1 MSDDLNYYRIPKH
14 RAAARMTLAGLEPR
28 DVRLFLAEH
37 SMFRAGPDEP
47 ADLFRDQRT
56 FIPVEDPEWGL
67 VLLRR
72 EAIMVMSIS
81 ARMHDAALEKSRGV
95 ALEEIHQR
103 TNVTVFLRDGSMYR
117 GLVGLFRLDLHR
129 RMQDFLNEQ
138 EPFFLVRDEEQ
149 VHFIN
154 KDWIVWVKP

>member
-1 MSDDLNYYRIPKH
+1 MDEDLSLYRVSRVP
-14 RAAARMTLAGLEPR
+14 ADARVTLAGLEPR
-28 DVRLFLAEH
+28 SVRLFLAEH

-72 EAIMVMSIS
+72 VAIMVMSLP
-81 ARMHDAALEKSRGV
+81 AAKHDEHREASRG
-95 ALEEIHQR
+95 AATGEIHERNQ
-103 TNVTVFLRDGSMYR
+103 VTVFLRDGTMVR
-117 GLVGLFRLDLHR
+117 GQVGSFRKDLHR
-129 RMQDFLNEQ
+129 RMQDFLNSQ
-138 EPFFLVRDEEQ
+138 EPFFLIRDEDT

-154 KDWIVWVKP
+154 KEWIVWVKP